1 MAAKA
6 LTPSGRTVSIAA
18 TPAPLEDSYEPEQDD
33 GDCCDRAG
41 WHVGRGHA
49 QKPDPDAQKLADQ
62 YSAAFNKADA
72 KAIVALYAPA
82 ATRLGPDGQ
91 LITGHAAIEKAYV
104 DGFAG
109 ALKGTKLTLQQGQTQ
124 AVTPDVKV
132 MEGRFSVDGGIAP
145 LKGRYVNT
153 IVRQGGR
160 WLLASVVTIVD
171 LPATK

>member
-1 MAAKA
+1 MSLRK
-6 LTPSGRTVSIAA
+6 TIVIAA
-18 TPAPLEDSYEPEQDD
+18 IAL
-33 GDCCDRAG
+33 AG
-41 WHVGRGHA
+41 MSAVATA
-49 QKPDPDAQKLADQ
+49 QKADPDAQKLADQ
-62 YSAAFNKADA
+62 YSAAFNKADV
-72 KAIVALYAPA
+72 KAIVALYATA

-91 LITGHAAIEKAYV
+91 LLAGHAAIEKAYV

-153 IVRQGGR
+153 IVRQSGR